1 VGGPNYQPIGHFDT
15 WSRGIFAHTSPI
27 YIACGDAWSMADQ
40 AGLQYMLT
48 LVGGSLEYI
57 RQMSPQRPAGTVS
70 HQHGQPDHL
79 GYLERPFLEAQAALR
94 ARLSVR

>member
-1 VGGPNYQPIGHFDT
+1 MTLIMMSARGRRGGHGAKRKNGVPGT
-15 WSRGIFAHTSPI
+15 
-27 YIACGDAWSMADQ
+27 GDIH
-40 AGLQYMLT
+40 LT
-48 LVGGSLEYI
+48 LVGGSLEYN

-70 HQHGQPDHL
+70 HQHGQADHL